1 VKPLQF
7 TIPVV
12 PDKTVIVKEDILPRF
27 YPHLHRHNEAQL
39 VWILK
44 GSGSLLVETKIHSF
58 EANDIFLIAPN
69 QAHLFN
75 SVESD
80 EGIHSL
86 SIFYNPD
93 GPLSYLFKLPE
104 LQKLYAFN
112 KGSRF
117 GFKVSEPHVSE
128 VKEAMKKVSSSSEVE
143 LFLHFIKLL
152 QSLSK
157 SELRPLSES
166 VNQTL
171 SEGEGLRMGKVYD
184 FVLKNFR
191 KDIPLE
197 QVSDIANL
205 TPQAFCRYFK
215 KHTGVT
221 FVTFLNELRISEA
234 QKKLIDGS
242 FESITEVAYN
252 SGFNSITNFNRVF
265 KRMLGTAPKEYLYNY
280 QKNLG

>member
-1 VKPLQF
+1 LKPLQF

-58 EANDIFLIAPN
+58 EPNDIFLIAPN

-143 LFLHFIKLL
+143 L
-152 QSLSK
+152 LSK

-215 KHTGVT
+215 KHTEVT
-221 FVTFLNELRISEA
+221 FVTFLNELRINEA
-234 QKKLIDGS
+234 QKILIEGS

-265 KRMLGTAPKEYLYNY
+265 KRMLGIAPKEYLYNY

>member
-1 VKPLQF
+1 
-7 TIPVV
+7 
-12 PDKTVIVKEDILPRF
+12 
-27 YPHLHRHNEAQL
+27 
-39 VWILK
+39 
-44 GSGSLLVETKIHSF
+44 
-58 EANDIFLIAPN
+58 
-69 QAHLFN
+69 
-75 SVESD
+75 
-80 EGIHSL
+80 
-86 SIFYNPD
+86 
-93 GPLSYLFKLPE
+93 
-104 LQKLYAFN
+104 
-112 KGSRF
+112 
-117 GFKVSEPHVSE
+117 VSEPHVSE